1 MNDFLYS
8 IPAEVIFGE
17 LKEKTLIKYLNKYNA
32 SKVLLIYGKNSIKK
46 NGLYELITS
55 ALKSSEIDFYELAG
69 VNPNPDITD
78 VARGCELVT
87 SHKIDL
93 LLAVGGGS
101 TIDCAKAIACSAGS
115 NTDPWE
121 TLMSRPRLKTAI
133 PIGVVLTTAA
143 TGSEMN
149 ANYVISNRKTQEK
162 VAFNQ
167 PVLKPSFVFADPKY
181 TFGISKYQTASG
193 ASDILAHLLEQYFDS
208 HDDDGVT
215 DRMIEGVMQS
225 VLHYTPVALNE
236 PTNYEARSNLMWA
249 SSLALSTLFFCGK
262 KTGGDWGS
270 HTIEHQISAIYDIA
284 HGAGLAIVF
293 PNTLKYFLQ
302 KDIQENLS
310 LIKFH
315 NLAVNVFHLN
325 PADFKNEESLANE
338 CINLFT
344 EFFKSINMPTTLREV
359 NITDEHFGEMARKS
373 QLYKSIGKY
382 HLLDADA
389 VLKILNMSL

>member
-17 LKEKTLIKYLNKYNA
+17 LKEKTLNKYLNKYNA
-32 SKVLLIYGKNSIKK
+32 SKVLLIYGKSSIKK
-46 NGLYELITS
+46 NGLYDFITS
-55 ALKSSEIDFYELAG
+55 ALSTSEIDFYELAG
-69 VNPNPDITD
+69 VKPNPDIED
-78 VARGCELVT
+78 VARGHELVT
-87 SHKIDL
+87 AHDIDL
-93 LLAVGGGS
+93 ILAVGGGS

-115 NTDPWE
+115 NADPWE
-121 TLMSRPRLKTAI
+121 TLMSRPRLKTAL

-167 PVLKPSFVFADPKY
+167 PILKPTFVFADPKY
-181 TFGISKYQTASG
+181 TYGISKYQTASG
-193 ASDILAHLLEQYFDS
+193 ASDIMAHLLEQYFDS
-208 HDDDGVT
+208 HNDDGVT

-225 VLHYTPVALNE
+225 VLHYTPIALDE

-325 PADFKNEESLANE
+325 PADFKSEEFLANE
-338 CINLFT
+338 CIKLFT
-344 EFFKSINMPTTLREV
+344 EFFKSIDMPTTLREV
-359 NITDEHFGEMARKS
+359 NITDEHFEEMARKS

-382 HLLDADA
+382 HLLDGKA